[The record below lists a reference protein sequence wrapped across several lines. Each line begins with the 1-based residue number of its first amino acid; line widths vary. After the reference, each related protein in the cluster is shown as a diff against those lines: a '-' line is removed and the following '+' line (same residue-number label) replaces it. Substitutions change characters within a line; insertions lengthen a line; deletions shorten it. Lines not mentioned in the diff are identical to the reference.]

1 MRAIACAALCAA
13 LLLLAVGSSAAATWD
28 VITEGS
34 VRLASLG
41 KLTFTA
47 GGLSL
52 ECNVTLT
59 TTFTSRDVP
68 VREGEALGSV
78 TGASWSNCTG
88 GELETVLA
96 LPWSITYRSFAGT
109 LPEELTSL
117 RTTINGFAWRLSTFG
132 GFVGCLYRGDLGLSF
147 PLSGRNPYRTGL
159 LTTGL
164 ESVRLVSGFG
174 CPAEGRVSST
184 LGIGTAL
191 WRIIFGE
198 PVNLRA
204 EPRNVRAAGGAQVVT
219 FTNVSGV
226 EQVVTRGAW
235 DEVPVTWTTAV
246 NPCRAG
252 EMGIPI
258 TGIPPG
264 GECRITLTPEAGARD
279 NEFRLLE
286 AGGAILGYVTT
297 TP

>member
-13 LLLLAVGSSAAATWD
+13 LLLLAAGSSGAATWD
-28 VITEGS
+28 IVTEGS
-34 VRLASLG
+34 ARLFSLG
-41 KLTFTA
+41 KATFTA
-47 GGLSL
+47 GELSL
-52 ECNVTLT
+52 ECNLTLT
-59 TTFTSRDVP
+59 STFSSRDIP
-68 VREGEALGSV
+68 VREGEQLGSV
-78 TGASWSNCTG
+78 TGASWANCTG
-88 GELETVLA
+88 GDVEAVLG
-96 LPWSITYRSFAGT
+96 LPWSITYRSVGGT

-117 RTTINGFAWRLSTFG
+117 RATIDGFAWKLSIFG
-132 GFVGCLYRGDLGLSF
+132 GSIECLYRGNLGLTF

-164 ESVRLVSGFG
+164 EAVRLVSGFG

-184 LGIGTAL
+184 LGVGTAL
-191 WRIIFGE
+191 WRMIFGA
-198 PVNLRA
+198 PVNLLA
-204 EPRNVRAAGGAQVVT
+204 EPKNVRAVGGVQVVT

-235 DEVPVTWTTAV
+235 REVPVRWTTAV

-264 GECRITLTPEAGARD
+264 GACRITLTPEAGAGE